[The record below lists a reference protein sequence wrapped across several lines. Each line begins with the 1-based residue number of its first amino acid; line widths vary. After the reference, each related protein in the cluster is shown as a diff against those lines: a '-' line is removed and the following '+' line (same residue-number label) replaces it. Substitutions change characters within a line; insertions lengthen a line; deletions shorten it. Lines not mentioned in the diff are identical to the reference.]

1 MEVKNPMVDQML
13 VNVVAQSPA
22 NANAKQA
29 KDAEQNDF
37 GSMVNQKRSESEKPE
52 AKAQKAEQQKP
63 EERAENAKPAEEQ
76 PADEKYAIAAAMM
89 YQAMP
94 NPRAAAV
101 QTEEVVTTETPQM
114 QQSAAEPELA
124 GELTKETEAPVERS
138 VDVTQTVRTD
148 VQPVTQEARTEIEA
162 PRITDVDASE
172 ETSDEDNT
180 ETAQTAQTVQEA
192 PLFEHVEAPVVK
204 VAEVSHPIPLE
215 AEDGVEQLGNELNL
229 VVNRADANRVEVTL
243 TPENLG
249 KLTVEITRGTDG
261 TLNVVLHTTTERAAN
276 LLDKGVDG
284 LRQMLAT
291 SSQRE
296 VQVQVRGSEEAQQQ
310 FLNPDGQNDQ
320 ENRQQQQQNRR
331 RDEQRN
337 TQDFIQ
343 QLRLGLVDVDD
354 QT

>member
-1 MEVKNPMVDQML
+1 MEVKNPTVDQML
-13 VNVVAQSPA
+13 VNAVAQAPV
-22 NANAKQA
+22 NANAKPT

-52 AKAQKAEQQKP
+52 TKPQKTEQKP
-63 EERAENAKPAEEQ
+63 EEHAEDAKPAAEQ

-94 NPRAAAV
+94 NPRAATV
-101 QTEEVVTTETPQM
+101 QTEEAVTPEMPQM
-114 QQSAAEPELA
+114 QQLTAEPELA
-124 GELTKETEAPVERS
+124 QAVTETVEAPAE
-138 VDVTQTVRTD
+138 QTVD
-148 VQPVTQEARTEIEA
+148 VQPIVRADAQPAAPEIRTEIET
-162 PRITDVDASE
+162 PRIVRADAPE
-172 ETSDEDNT
+172 ETADEDNA
-180 ETAQTAQTVQEA
+180 ETAQTMQEA

-204 VAEVSHPIPLE
+204 VAEVSRPIPLE

-229 VVNRADANRVEVTL
+229 VVNSADANRVELTL

-276 LLDKGVDG
+276 LLEKGMDG
-284 LRQMLAT
+284 LRQMLST
-291 SSQRE
+291 NNQRE
-296 VQVQVRGSEEAQQQ
+296 VQVQVRGSEETQQQ
-310 FLNPDGQNDQ
+310 FLNPDGRNDQ

-337 TQDFIQ
+337 TQDFLQ
-343 QLRLGLVDVDD
+343 QLRLGLVDVDG
-354 QT
+354 QA

>member
-13 VNVVAQSPA
+13 VNAVAQAPA

-37 GSMVNQKRSESEKPE
+37 GSMVSQKRSESEKPE
-52 AKAQKAEQQKP
+52 TKAQKSEQKP
-63 EERAENAKPAEEQ
+63 TEQAENAKPTAEQ

-94 NPRAAAV
+94 NPRAATV
-101 QTEEVVTTETPQM
+101 QTAETVMPETPQM
-114 QQSAAEPELA
+114 QQLGAEPELA
-124 GELTKETEAPVERS
+124 ETVTETVEAPVEQT
-138 VDVTQTVRTD
+138 VDVAQTVRAD
-148 VQPVTQEARTEIEA
+148 AQPAVPEVRTEIET
-162 PRITDVDASE
+162 PRLVRVDAPE
-172 ETSDEDNT
+172 ETADEDNA
-180 ETAQTAQTVQEA
+180 ETAQTMQEA

-204 VAEVSHPIPLE
+204 VAEVSRPIPLE

-229 VVNRADANRVEVTL
+229 VVNSVDANRVEVTL
-243 TPENLG
+243 TPEHLG

-276 LLDKGVDG
+276 LLDRGADG
-284 LRQMLAT
+284 LRQMLAAN
-291 SSQRE
+291 SERE
-296 VQVQVRGSEEAQQQ
+296 VQVQVRGSEETQQQ
-310 FLNPDGQNDQ
+310 FLNPDGRNDQ

-337 TQDFIQ
+337 TQDFMQ

>member
-1 MEVKNPMVDQML
+1 MEVKNQMVDQML
-13 VNVVAQSPA
+13 VNAVAQPPA
-22 NANAKQA
+22 NANAKPA

-52 AKAQKAEQQKP
+52 AKQQKTEQKP
-63 EERAENAKPAEEQ
+63 EDGAQDAKPATEQ

-94 NPRAAAV
+94 NPRAATV
-101 QTEEVVTTETPQM
+101 QTEEAVTIEAPQM
-114 QQSAAEPELA
+114 QQLTVEPELA
-124 GELTKETEAPVERS
+124 ETVTETVEAPVEQT
-138 VDVTQTVRTD
+138 VDVARTVRTD
-148 VQPVTQEARTEIEA
+148 VQPVAPEVRTEIETPRLVRADA
-162 PRITDVDASE
+162 PE
-172 ETSDEDNT
+172 ETADEDNT
-180 ETAQTAQTVQEA
+180 ETAQTMQET
-192 PLFEHVEAPVVK
+192 PVFEHVEAPVVK

-229 VVNRADANRVEVTL
+229 VVNSVDANRVEVTL
-243 TPENLG
+243 TPEHLG

-276 LLDKGVDG
+276 LLDRGADG
-284 LRQMLAT
+284 LRQMLAAN
-291 SSQRE
+291 SERE
-296 VQVQVRGSEEAQQQ
+296 VQVQVRGSEETQQQ
-310 FLNPDGQNDQ
+310 FLNPDGRNDQ

-331 RDEQRN
+331 RDEQRS
-337 TQDFIQ
+337 TQDFLQ

>member
-13 VNVVAQSPA
+13 VNAVAQAPA
-22 NANAKQA
+22 NGNAKPT

-52 AKAQKAEQQKP
+52 AKPQKTGQKP
-63 EERAENAKPAEEQ
+63 EEHAEDAKPAAEQ
-76 PADEKYAIAAAMM
+76 PADEKYAIAAALM

-94 NPRAAAV
+94 NPRAATV
-101 QTEEVVTTETPQM
+101 QTEEVVATEAPQM
-114 QQSAAEPELA
+114 QQLAAEPELA
-124 GELTKETEAPVERS
+124 EAETETVEVPVEQTA
-138 VDVTQTVRTD
+138 DVTRTVRTD
-148 VQPVTQEARTEIEA
+148 AQPAAQETRAEIET

-172 ETSDEDNT
+172 ETSDEDNA
-180 ETAQTAQTVQEA
+180 ETAQTMQEA

-204 VAEVSHPIPLE
+204 VAEVSRPIPLE
-215 AEDGVEQLGNELNL
+215 AENGVEQLGNELNL
-229 VVNRADANRVEVTL
+229 VVNSADANRIEVTL

-249 KLTVEITRGTDG
+249 KLTVEITRGSDG
-261 TLNVVLHTTTERAAN
+261 TLSVVLHTTTERAAN
-276 LLDKGVDG
+276 LLDRGADG
-284 LRQMLAT
+284 LRQMLAAN
-291 SSQRE
+291 SERE
-296 VQVQVRGSEEAQQQ
+296 VQVQVRGSEETQQQ

-337 TQDFIQ
+337 TQDFLQ

>member
-13 VNVVAQSPA
+13 VNAVAQAPA

-52 AKAQKAEQQKP
+52 AKAQKPEQKP
-63 EERAENAKPAEEQ
+63 TEPAENAKPAEEQ
-76 PADEKYAIAAAMM
+76 PTDEKYAIAAALM

-94 NPRAAAV
+94 NPRAATV
-101 QTEEVVTTETPQM
+101 QTEEAVTTEMPQM
-114 QQSAAEPELA
+114 QQLTAEPELA
-124 GELTKETEAPVERS
+124 EAVTETVEAPVEQTL
-138 VDVTQTVRTD
+138 DVTRTVRTD
-148 VQPVTQEARTEIEA
+148 VQPVAQETRTEIET
-162 PRITDVDASE
+162 PRITDADASE
-172 ETSDEDNT
+172 ETTDENNA
-180 ETAQTAQTVQEA
+180 ETAQTMQEA

-204 VAEVSHPIPLE
+204 VAEVSRPIPLE
-215 AEDGVEQLGNELNL
+215 AEDGVEQLGNELDL
-229 VVNRADANRVEVTL
+229 VVNSADANRVEVTL

-249 KLTVEITRGTDG
+249 KLTVEITRGSDG
-261 TLNVVLHTTTERAAN
+261 TLNVVLHTTTDRAAN
-276 LLDKGVDG
+276 LLEKGMDG

-291 SSQRE
+291 NSERE
-296 VQVQVRGSEEAQQQ
+296 VQVQVRGSEETQQ
-310 FLNPDGQNDQ
+310 FLNPDGRNDQ

-337 TQDFIQ
+337 TQDFMQ

>member
-13 VNVVAQSPA
+13 VNAVVQAPA

-52 AKAQKAEQQKP
+52 AKAQKSEQKPAEQT
-63 EERAENAKPAEEQ
+63 ENAKPTEEQ

-101 QTEEVVTTETPQM
+101 QTEEAVTTEVPQM
-114 QQSAAEPELA
+114 QQLGAEPELA
-124 GELTKETEAPVERS
+124 EAVTETVEAPVEQT
-138 VDVTQTVRTD
+138 VDVTRTVRTD
-148 VQPVTQEARTEIEA
+148 VQPTEQETRTEIEV
-162 PRITDVDASE
+162 PRITNVDASE
-172 ETSDEDNT
+172 ETSDEENA
-180 ETAQTAQTVQEA
+180 ETAQTMQEA

-204 VAEVSHPIPLE
+204 VAEVSRPIPLE
-215 AEDGVEQLGNELNL
+215 AEDGVEQLGNELDL
-229 VVNRADANRVEVTL
+229 VVNSADANRVEVTL

-249 KLTVEITRGTDG
+249 KLTVEITRGSDG
-261 TLNVVLHTTTERAAN
+261 TLNVVLHATTERAAN
-276 LLDKGVDG
+276 LLEKGMDG
-284 LRQMLAT
+284 LRQMLST
-291 SSQRE
+291 NNQRE
-296 VQVQVRGSEEAQQQ
+296 VQVQVRGSEETQQQ
-310 FLNPDGQNDQ
+310 FLNPDGRNDQ

-337 TQDFIQ
+337 TQDFMQ